1 MNKRIFT
8 IIVAA
13 AAALLMTASCKQE
26 KVESPIFRN
35 YWIMEMESPVIY
47 KFNSNNTVFVGSII
61 DQDFLDD
68 INEDL
73 KKDPECYRDS
83 QKELFSKIKIND
95 WKGSTED
102 AIVTENS
109 DASGVIVMAPGTDDE
124 ETISYSIAEE
134 KLTITIRDAGGIGD
148 IVMTSASAKGIKL
161 GKMYPYEELEKP
173 NYAFEHLWLCEA
185 LGDGYSKYGYI
196 RILESGTVQK
206 GKVVSEA
213 MINSLT
219 ASVMGS
225 EKYSDTA
232 KEIIRSL
239 EENDLL
245 FETNCD
251 SFISP
256 EAGSNTKGHI
266 GIAELNITNEK
277 YEVNDNRLRILSG
290 NAILYEFQS
299 AASLGIEP
307 GEEYLMSAIQPI
319 SEN

>member
-8 IIVAA
+8 IIIAA
-13 AAALLMTASCKQE
+13 AAALLMTVSCKQE

-35 YWIMEMESPVIY
+35 YWIWEMGSEQLIF
-47 KFNSNNTVFVGSII
+47 KFNSNNTVFLGSLI

-73 KKDPECYRDS
+73 KNDPECYRDS
-83 QKELFSKIKIND
+83 QKELFSKIKVND
-95 WKGSTED
+95 WKASEED
-102 AIVTENS
+102 GIVTENS

-124 ETISYSIAEE
+124 ETISYSIEEE
-134 KLTITIRDAGGIGD
+134 KLTITIRDDGGTGNL
-148 IVMTSASAKGIKL
+148 VMTSASAKGIKL

-173 NYAFEHLWLCEA
+173 DYAFEHLWLNETI
-185 LGDGYSKYGYI
+185 LGDGYGYGYI
-196 RILESGTVQK
+196 RILHSGTIQK
-206 GKVVSEA
+206 GFIVSEHRLNA
-213 MINSLT
+213 LT
-219 ASVMGS
+219 ASVTGS
-225 EKYSDTA
+225 PEKYSDTA
-232 KEIIRSL
+232 KETITSL
-239 EENDLL
+239 AVNDLL

-251 SFISP
+251 SYILP
-256 EAGSNTKGHI
+256 DSNTKGRI
-266 GIAELNITNEK
+266 SIDELNVTNDS

>member
-8 IIVAA
+8 IIV
-13 AAALLMTASCKQE
+13 AALLMTASCKQE

-35 YWIMEMESPVIY
+35 YWIAEMGSQVIY
-47 KFNSNNTVFVGSII
+47 KFNSNNTVFIGSII
-61 DQDFLDD
+61 DQGFLDD

-73 KKDPECYRDS
+73 KNDPECYRDS

-109 DASGVIVMAPGTDDE
+109 DASGVIVLAPGTDDE

-134 KLTITIRDAGGIGD
+134 KLTITIRDAGGTGD

-173 NYAFEHLWLCEA
+173 DYAFEHLWVNETI
-185 LGDGYSKYGYI
+185 LGDGYGYGYI
-196 RILESGTVQK
+196 RILKSGTIQK
-206 GKVVSEA
+206 GLIVSEHRL
-213 MINSLT
+213 NSLV
-219 ASVMGS
+219 ASVTVS
-225 EKYSDTA
+225 PEKYSDTA
-232 KEIIRSL
+232 KETITSL
-239 EENDLL
+239 EVNDLL

-256 EAGSNTKGHI
+256 EVGSNTKGHI
-266 GIAELNITNEK
+266 GIAELNVINEK

-290 NAILYEFQS
+290 DEILYEFQS
-299 AASLGIEP
+299 ASSLGIEP

-319 SEN
+319 SGN